1 MQYAGSRLPVHD
13 DATRDALSA
22 YGRRVAVA
30 ERRHLARL
38 ESLRP
43 VELPWASTPT
53 ADHVA
58 RFAALLGVLT
68 LTLAALRER
77 LAADDP
83 DRGDVPG
90 WVMLTL
96 MSAVL
101 VAGPLFP
108 LFAVIGL
115 IYKRRADALDESF
128 RDVIGDE

>member
-1 MQYAGSRLPVHD
+1 MI
-13 DATRDALSA
+13 
-22 YGRRVAVA
+22 
-30 ERRHLARL
+30 HL
-38 ESLRP
+38 
-43 VELPWASTPT
+43 
-53 ADHVA
+53 H

-101 VAGPLFP
+101 VAGLLLVAQPALEGLFQ
-108 LFAVIGL
+108 
-115 IYKRRADALDESF
+115 DAMARVSQN
-128 RDVIGDE
+128 